1 MLRDQIG
8 EKKGF
13 VSSLMV
19 GDPIRA
25 LHTRMLVRSTTLNR
39 TRSGDKSD
47 TVVATMRL
55 MDIQVRVFESDLI
68 EDHGMKDYGFVDD
81 SKERVK
87 AIIGLR
93 PELAVLL

>member
-1 MLRDQIG
+1 
-8 EKKGF
+8 
-13 VSSLMV
+13 
-19 GDPIRA
+19 
-25 LHTRMLVRSTTLNR
+25 MLVTPTTLNR
-39 TRSGDKSD
+39 TRSGAKSE

-55 MDIQVRVFESDLI
+55 KDIQVRDFESDLI

-81 SKERVK
+81 SKERVQ